1 MDVSL
6 QMAQNASAHMALY
19 RSVGEFAGPALSG
32 KAPQN
37 MVARGAD
44 IVMPVVSALRI
55 DPRVERAARALT
67 AAGFTVAVVGP
78 DISAPL
84 HAEVPLDWGPG
95 VSFHLTAFESAFFVN
110 DGPWVVSDIILE
122 ACLQFQPLAYH
133 CHDIWT
139 AVIGLR
145 AAHKTGA
152 KLICDF
158 HEWGSENVSWS
169 QEQNKWVPHPP
180 HKRAIMRWVE
190 RISLE
195 HADKV
200 ITVCESIAEELEKMV
215 GQPKGSVYVV
225 RNIPPLDSKPT
236 KSYPP
241 LKKQL
246 GLPEDTFVVL
256 YQGGTG
262 PTRNLDPVIQA
273 LAYAPGVTLVIRG
286 PSLPDFGPGYRAIA
300 EAAGV
305 GDRLILA
312 EPVTSRDVV
321 VAAKG
326 ADVGLWTLPNLS
338 KNFYY
343 ALPNKIF
350 EYLASGIPVL
360 LANFPEA
367 RRIVDEHNVGLTF
380 DTDSPASIGAAMN
393 KMQSD
398 PECLAQCKANVPAA
412 LEQLD
417 ARREWEKLGYF
428 YQDLLVGTTRVDGK
442 LVQTR
447 TEEQA

>member
-1 MDVSL
+1 MNVSP
-6 QMAQNASAHMALY
+6 QVAQNASMYMALY
-19 RSVGEFAGPALSG
+19 RSVGEFAGPALNG

-37 MVARGAD
+37 MRACGAD
-44 IVMPVVSALRI
+44 VVMPVVSALRI

-67 AAGFTVAVVGP
+67 AAGFSVAVVGP

-84 HAEVPLDWGPG
+84 HADVPLDWGPG
-95 VSFHLTAFESAFFVN
+95 VSFHLTPFESAFFVN
-110 DGPWVVSDIILE
+110 DGPWVVSDVILD

-139 AVIGLR
+139 ALIGLR

-169 QEQNKWVPHPP
+169 QELNKWVPHPP

-195 HADKV
+195 YADKV
-200 ITVCESIAEELEKMV
+200 ITVCESIGEELEKMA

-225 RNIPPLDSKPT
+225 RNIPPLDAAPT
-236 KSYPP
+236 KCYEP
-241 LKKQL
+241 LKQQL
-246 GLPEDTFVVL
+246 GIPSSQFVVL

-262 PTRNLDPVIQA
+262 PTRNLEPVIKA
-273 LAYAPGVTLVIRG
+273 LAFAPDVTLVIRG
-286 PSLPDFGPGYRAIA
+286 PSLGDFGPGYRAIA
-300 EAAGV
+300 ECAGV

-312 EPVTSRDVV
+312 DPVPSRDVV
-321 VAAKG
+321 AAAKG

-350 EYLASGIPVL
+350 EYLASGLPVL

-367 RRIVDEHNVGLTF
+367 SRIVNEHQVGLTF
-380 DTDSPASIGAAMN
+380 DTDNPSSIGAAMHRL
-393 KMQSD
+393 QSD
-398 PECLAQCKANVPAA
+398 PAFLEACRANVENGLQA
-412 LEQLD
+412 LD
-417 ARREWEKLGYF
+417 AKREWEKLGDF
-428 YQDLLVGTTRVDGK
+428 YLELLGGTTKVDGSNVMPRDVRGK
-442 LVQTR
+442 
-447 TEEQA
+447 